1 MDGESAKIEQGTS
14 IPYQSVS
21 DKGTTT
27 EFQDAT
33 LSLEVTPEVNP
44 DGTVILEIKAS
55 NSTMGSDVSTGIGSA
70 PSIDTK
76 QAETKLRLRD
86 GETTVIGGI
95 YVDAALESNTGT
107 PYLKDIPY
115 LGYLFQSNKKTNTR
129 SELLIFITPH
139 IIVD

>member
-1 MDGESAKIEQGTS
+1 LDGESARIEQGTQ

-21 DKGTTT
+21 DQGTVT
-27 EFQDAT
+27 EFKNAT

-44 DGTVILEIKAS
+44 DDTVILEIVAS
-55 NSTMGSDVSTGIGSA
+55 NSTIGSTVSTGAGSA
-70 PSIDTK
+70 PAIDTK
-76 QAETKLRLRD
+76 EAETKLLLMD

-95 YVDAALESNTGT
+95 FIESTIDSNTGT

-115 LGYLFQSNKKTNTR
+115 LGKLFESNSSSSDR

-139 IIVD
+139 IVVQ